1 MQTLI
6 IIRGHSGSGKST
18 FAQQK
23 IAEFKTRYL
32 ESVIFHIEND
42 HFLIENGEYHWT
54 IERFQQAKQRAQQK
68 LVEAFAYCVEYPLQ
82 HVCIVV
88 SNVGGNANEI
98 ERLKVQARQ
107 TGLETVV
114 YRLQNFFPNTH
125 HVEPQLVYEM
135 YLSLNANPVQDEI
148 LLAPIQPMTE
158 AIRNDIK
165 TLQALKRKNRYTKK
179 M

>member
-54 IERFQQAKQRAQQK
+54 IERF
-68 LVEAFAYCVEYPLQ
+68 
-82 HVCIVV
+82 
-88 SNVGGNANEI
+88 
-98 ERLKVQARQ
+98 
-107 TGLETVV
+107 
-114 YRLQNFFPNTH
+114 
-125 HVEPQLVYEM
+125 
-135 YLSLNANPVQDEI
+135 
-148 LLAPIQPMTE
+148 
-158 AIRNDIK
+158 
-165 TLQALKRKNRYTKK
+165 
-179 M
+179 